1 MKRLT
6 RRLAV
11 GASAAVVASMALGAG
26 TAMAASM
33 TNASWAV
40 SNNQVGATGVQ
51 YTYNFTTA
59 TAATI
64 GSITESVP
72 TGTAGT
78 PTVVQNVGIGAGTIA
93 LSGTTLTYT
102 ITTPVSVSAGIPIE
116 LAIGGLTNTATA
128 GSYTSTIT
136 TLNTASAAVDT
147 VTSPS
152 VSFGGSDTA
161 VAVNVAESTSFSTDT
176 SSFTFNMDPSL
187 PALASQSK
195 TVNLAVASNAG
206 KGFTLSV
213 KDAGLKA
220 TSGGTTYQIAPA
232 STGMATAATWPG
244 ANHFGYAATV
254 TGSGGSPVLGG
265 SLATSGDYAGYTT
278 AGEDV
283 LTASGPT
290 GNAGVSVALANKAQ
304 VDYSTPAGSYS
315 DTITYTV
322 TPSY

>member
-1 MKRLT
+1 MKRFT

-11 GASAAVVASMALGAG
+11 GASAAVAASLALGAG

-59 TAATI
+59 TTATI
-64 GSITESVP
+64 GSITETVP
-72 TGTAGT
+72 SGTAGT
-78 PTVVQNVGIGAGTIA
+78 PTVVQNVGIGAGTIS

-102 ITTPVSVSAGIPIE
+102 VTTPVSVSAGIPIE
-116 LAIGGLTNTATA
+116 LAIGGLTNTTTA

-136 TLNTASAAVDT
+136 TVSTASSAVDT

-152 VSFGGSDTA
+152 VSFGGTNTA
-161 VAVNVAESTSFSTDT
+161 VAVNVAESTSFSSNT

-187 PALASQSK
+187 PALATQSQ
-195 TVNLAVASNAG
+195 TVDLSVTSNAG

-220 TSGGTTYQIAPA
+220 TSGSTTYQIAPA
-232 STGMATAATWPG
+232 STGMATAAAWPG

-278 AGEDV
+278 AGENM
-283 LTASGPT
+283 LTTSGPT
-290 GNAGVSVALANKAQ
+290 GNAGVSVALADKAQ
-304 VDYSTPAGSYS
+304 VDYTTPAGAYT